1 MQVVSRELKFKQKIT
16 MNKTALITGASGGIG
31 YEIAKI
37 FAKNGVNLI
46 LVARNINK
54 LNELKSELE
63 RQYSIMVY
71 TIGKD
76 LSVIK
81 SVQEVYE
88 EINRQNIIIDFLIN
102 NAGFGDFGFFTET
115 DGKKEEQMIN
125 LNISALT
132 LFTKLFL
139 KEMVNRGS
147 GKIMN
152 IASTA
157 AFQPGP
163 LMAVYSATKSYVL
176 NFSQAI
182 NNEVRTR
189 GVTVTALCPG
199 PTESGFQEVSGMK
212 ESKIV
217 TKLKMPSS
225 KTVAEFGFKAMMKG
239 KPVAIHGFINRM
251 LVFSLRF
258 TPRNIVVKL
267 TRILLD
273 K

>member
-1 MQVVSRELKFKQKIT
+1 MK
-16 MNKTALITGASGGIG
+16 KTALITGASGGIG
-31 YEIAKI
+31 FEMARI
-37 FAKNGVNLI
+37 FAKNNTNLI
-46 LVARNINK
+46 LVARNKNK
-54 LNELKSELE
+54 LDELKNELENQFGVS
-63 RQYSIMVY
+63 VY

-76 LSVIK
+76 LS
-81 SVQEVYE
+81 SRESARELYE
-88 EINRQNIIIDFLIN
+88 ETKKQNIPVEYLIN
-102 NAGFGDFGFFTET
+102 NAGFGDFGMFTDT
-115 DGKKEEQMIN
+115 DWDKEERMIN
-125 LNISALT
+125 LNIKTLT
-132 LFTKLFL
+132 LLTKLCIRDMA
-139 KEMVNRGS
+139 ERGS

-152 IASTA
+152 VASTA

-163 LMAVYSATKSYVL
+163 LMAVYCSTKSYVL

-182 NNEVRTR
+182 NNEVKSR

-199 PTESGFQEVSGMK
+199 PTESGFQDASGMK

-225 KTVAEFGFKAMMKG
+225 KTVAEYGYKAMMKG

-251 LVFSLRF
+251 LALSVRF
-258 TPRNIVVKL
+258 MPRNVVVKV